1 MSITAQTL
9 LRNQVCPHPYFKF
22 HLIRMRVILML
33 QFKKSFFEVFNKA
46 CFISTLSP
54 QKLEA
59 FKYSYSSKV
68 KTQKASRG

>member
-1 MSITAQTL
+1 
-9 LRNQVCPHPYFKF
+9 
-22 HLIRMRVILML
+22 MRVILML

-68 KTQKASRG
+68 KTQKASREWNREIWFHNEKVFKHLTS